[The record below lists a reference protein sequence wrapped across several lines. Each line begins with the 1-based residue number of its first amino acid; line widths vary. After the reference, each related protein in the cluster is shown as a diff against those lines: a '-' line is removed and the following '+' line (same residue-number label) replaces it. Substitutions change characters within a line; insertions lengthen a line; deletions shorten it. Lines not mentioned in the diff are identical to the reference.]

1 MRHLTKREEQIM
13 NILWSKGPMFVKDM
27 LPLFPGEQ
35 LHFNTVSTIV
45 RGLEK
50 KGFVWHEALGATY
63 RYYALK
69 NKTEF
74 GKETLFGIVSRYFKN
89 SYMSA
94 VSSLVEDEKISID
107 ELKKLIDMA
116 QGGKE

>member
-13 NILWSKGPMFVKDM
+13 NILWGKGPMFVKDM
-27 LPLFPGEQ
+27 LPLFSDEQ

-50 KGFVWHEALGATY
+50 KSFVSHDAFGGTY

-69 NKTEF
+69 NKSEF
-74 GKETLFGIVSRYFKN
+74 GKEILIGVVSRYFNN
-89 SYMSA
+89 SYINA
-94 VSSLVEDEKISID
+94 LSSLCEDEKISLD
-107 ELKKLIDMA
+107 DLKKLMDII
-116 QGGKE
+116 QTEKR